1 MKTYLQF
8 ILAEALVG
16 VALFLP
22 PQKEKKRKKEKV
34 EVTGSGEK
42 EYPHPSLFCLKTDT
56 PLAPLVS
63 H

>member
-16 VALFLP
+16 VALFLS
-22 PQKEKKRKKEKV
+22 PQKEKKKEKV
-34 EVTGSGEK
+34 EVAGSGEK
-42 EYPHPSLFCLKTDT
+42 EYPHPSLLCLKTDT